1 MAQRTLSFVFLASLW
16 ETKPNYMN
24 IKVCG
29 ITEMKQL
36 QQLDG
41 LDIDFAG
48 LIFYKESPRYIG
60 DKISKKDLK
69 KADLDIKKVGVFVNP
84 EMIEVLDAIDEY
96 GLEVVQLHG
105 DESPEMCEDLSS
117 EVEVIKAFRVTE
129 GVDID
134 KLVAPYD
141 AVCDYYLFDTGGLK
155 ESFGGTGQQ
164 FDWSILTKA
173 KIEKPFFLSGGI
185 GPEDAQK
192 VKGFVHPDFFGVD
205 INSRFEK
212 EPGVKD
218 MAKVLQFRQGLK
230 K

>member
-1 MAQRTLSFVFLASLW
+1 
-16 ETKPNYMN
+16 MN

-29 ITEMKQL
+29 ITQLKQL

-48 LIFYKESPRYIG
+48 LIFYKDSPRYMG
-60 DKISKKDLK
+60 DTIAKEDLK
-69 KADLDIKKVGVFVNP
+69 NSDFELKKVGVFVNP
-84 EMIEVLDAIDEY
+84 EMIDVLDAIDDY
-96 GLEVVQLHG
+96 GLDVVQLHG
-105 DESPEMCEDLSS
+105 DESAEMCEDLSS
-117 EVEVIKAFRVTE
+117 EVEVIKAFRITE
-129 GVDID
+129 DEDID

-141 AVCDYYLFDTGGLK
+141 AVCDYYLFDTGGLA
-155 ESFGGTGQQ
+155 ESFGGTGKQ

-185 GPEDAQK
+185 GLDDVAK
-192 VKGFVHPDFFGVD
+192 LKTFKHPDFYSVD
-205 INSRFEK
+205 INSKFEK

-218 MAKVLQFRQGLK
+218 MAAVLQFRQGLK

>member
-1 MAQRTLSFVFLASLW
+1 
-16 ETKPNYMN
+16 MN

-48 LIFYKESPRYIG
+48 LIFYRESPRYIG

-69 KADLDIKKVGVFVNP
+69 KADFDLKKVGVFVNP

-96 GLEVVQLHG
+96 GLDAVQLHG

-117 EVEVIKAFRVTE
+117 EVEVIKAFRVTDDA
-129 GVDID
+129 DID

-141 AVCDYYLFDTGGLK
+141 AVCDYYLFDSGALK

-164 FDWSILTKA
+164 FDWTILTKA

-185 GPEDAQK
+185 GVEDAAK
-192 VKGFVHPDFFGVD
+192 VKAFTHPDFFGVD

-212 EPGVKD
+212 EPGIKD
-218 MAKVLQFRQGLK
+218 MGKLLQFRQGLK
-230 K
+230 N

>member
-1 MAQRTLSFVFLASLW
+1 
-16 ETKPNYMN
+16 MN

-36 QQLDG
+36 RQLEG

-60 DKISKKDLK
+60 DRISKSELK
-69 KADLDIKKVGVFVNP
+69 KADFDLKKTGVFVNP
-84 EMIEVLDAIDEY
+84 EMIDVLDAIDDY

-105 DESPEMCEDLSS
+105 DESPELCEDLSA
-117 EVEVIKAFRVTE
+117 EVEVIKAFRITGNE
-129 GVDID
+129 DID

-155 ESFGGTGQQ
+155 ESIGGTGRQ
-164 FDWSILTKA
+164 FDWSVLSKA

-185 GPEDAQK
+185 GLEDAERIRAFK
-192 VKGFVHPDFFGVD
+192 HPDLFGVD
-205 INSRFEK
+205 INSKFETS
-212 EPGVKD
+212 PGVKD
-218 MAKVLQFRQGLK
+218 MGRILQFRMALK
-230 K
+230 

>member
-1 MAQRTLSFVFLASLW
+1 
-16 ETKPNYMN
+16 MN

-48 LIFYKESPRYIG
+48 MIFYKESPRYAG
-60 DKISKKDLK
+60 DKLNARDVKKADFDLK
-69 KADLDIKKVGVFVNP
+69 KTGVFVNP
-84 EMIEVLDAIDEY
+84 EMIEVLDAIDEF

-105 DESPEMCEDLSS
+105 DETPEMCEDLSS
-117 EVEVIKAFRVTE
+117 EVEVIKAFRIKGDE
-129 GVDID
+129 DID

-155 ESFGGTGQQ
+155 ESFGGSGQQ
-164 FDWSILTKA
+164 FDWSILSKA

-185 GPEDAQK
+185 GVDDAAR
-192 VKGFVHPDFFGVD
+192 VKAFKHPDMFGVD
-205 INSRFEK
+205 INSKFEVS
-212 EPGVKD
+212 PGVKD
-218 MAKVLQFRQGLK
+218 MKLLLQFKQGLK
-230 K
+230 

>member
-1 MAQRTLSFVFLASLW
+1 
-16 ETKPNYMN
+16 MN

-60 DKISKKDLK
+60 DKISKKDVK
-69 KADLDIKKVGVFVNP
+69 NADFDLKKVGVFVNP
-84 EMIEVLDAIDEY
+84 EMIDVLDAIDDY

-105 DESPEMCEDLSS
+105 DETPEMCEDLSS
-117 EVEVIKAFRVTE
+117 EVEVIKAFRVTD

-134 KLVAPYD
+134 ELVAPYD

-155 ESFGGTGQQ
+155 ETFGGTGKQ
-164 FDWSILTKA
+164 FDWTILTKA

-185 GPEDAQK
+185 AVDDAAK
-192 VKGFVHPDFFGVD
+192 VKAFKHPDYFGVD

-218 MAKVLQFRQGLK
+218 MGMVLSFKQGLK
-230 K
+230 R